1 MTMHLVGPYL
11 TTTGKKKGKAKFR
24 TAEQAHKARMAKES
38 WEELQKRWGIEAE
51 ECKRTRGMKAPTY
64 QPKPEPYRR
73 ETVRHPSLNSDLGVA
88 TMPAQKVYTGDA
100 MIGIGQLHKSNAV
113 PIFSKEDAIDIS
125 KMRRG

>member
-1 MTMHLVGPYL
+1 
-11 TTTGKKKGKAKFR
+11 
-24 TAEQAHKARMAKES
+24 MAKES

-51 ECKRTRGMKAPTY
+51 EKKRARGLKAPAY
-64 QPKPEPYRR
+64 KPSEPYRR
-73 ETVRHPSLNSDLGVA
+73 ETVRYPSLNSGVGTA
-88 TMPAQKVYTGDA
+88 TVPPQKVYTGDA